1 MKKRRYAVQR
11 NLFGETKTK
20 ELQHQVKE
28 LDAEINKA
36 LKYKDYQKAKE
47 LTLKQEKF
55 IQKLV
60 HIRENQDL
68 S

>member
-36 LKYKDYQKAKE
+36 LKYKDYQKAN
-47 LTLKQEKF
+47 LF
-55 IQKLV
+55 I
-60 HIRENQDL
+60 
-68 S
+68 